1 MIPYLGESIS
11 VNGCLHGSPTTHS
24 VCLHFIRRNKCGHVL
39 FLIAKDLFALCCSL
53 LLHCVNKKLCEFL

>member
-1 MIPYLGESIS
+1 MIPCLGESIS

-39 FLIAKDLFALCCSL
+39 FFIAKDLFCPVLLSFTSLCKQKI
-53 LLHCVNKKLCEFL
+53 V